1 MIGAARG
8 TVQSLDRDQPIYRIG
23 TMDALMA
30 GALAP
35 ARFIW
40 LLLMIFAG
48 VAAVLA
54 MVGIYGVMSHA
65 VTKRTHE
72 IGVRMALGA
81 QPRDALKMVMKQGAE
96 LAVAGIAIGS
106 GAAMALTW
114 SMKGLLF
121 DVRATDPT
129 TFVAAPLLL
138 VGVALLACY
147 LPARRATKVDPMVAL
162 RCE

>member
-48 VAAVLA
+48 VASVLA
-54 MVGIYGVMSHA
+54 MVGIYGVMSRA
-65 VTKRTHE
+65 VTQRTHE

-81 QPRDALKMVMKQGAE
+81 EAGDVLRLVIGQGMKLALPGV
-96 LAVAGIAIGS
+96 AIGVI
-106 GAAMALTW
+106 AALMLT
-114 SMKGLLF
+114 SLIRNLLF
-121 DVRATDPT
+121 DVSASDPL
-129 TFVAAPLLL
+129 TFIVI
-138 VGVALLACY
+138 ALALMSVVSLACY
-147 LPARRATKVDPMVAL
+147 IPARRAAKVDPM
-162 RCE
+162 